1 MISVQPCPA
10 QFEDWAYATRVTN
23 HQDPGPDMPK
33 VKRGR
38 AETEQKLIDV
48 ALDLIRQRGV
58 LSGLNLKE
66 VAEAAGVNRGNI
78 YHYFGS
84 RQELLRS
91 AISRQFAAIVDSIK
105 EAGPTTGFI
114 SRRVRNFLKHN
125 QDNVSDSQLRALL
138 VLDGDPDV
146 DPIPMYEAHLSQLR
160 KDVIDGAIDKRHDL
174 DALQVALSA
183 FGRGYRIFRLP
194 YAKRVGLTPEELDQH
209 VSLILTSWLAAMA
222 DPPPETP
229 DK

>member
-1 MISVQPCPA
+1 
-10 QFEDWAYATRVTN
+10 
-23 HQDPGPDMPK
+23 MPK

-38 AETEQKLIDV
+38 AETEQKLIEV
-48 ALDLIRQRGV
+48 ALNLIRQRGV

-66 VAEAAGVNRGNI
+66 VADAAGVNRGNI

-91 AISRQFAAIVDSIK
+91 AITRQFAAIIDSIK

-183 FGRGYRIFRLP
+183 FGRGYRIFRFP
-194 YAKRVGLTPEELDQH
+194 YAKRVGVTPEELDQR
-209 VSLILTSWLAAMA
+209 VSRILASWLEAMA
-222 DPPPETP
+222 APPSQAPN
-229 DK
+229 K

>member
-1 MISVQPCPA
+1 
-10 QFEDWAYATRVTN
+10 
-23 HQDPGPDMPK
+23 MPK

-38 AETEQKLIDV
+38 AETEQKLIEV
-48 ALDLIRQRGV
+48 ALNLIRQRGV

-91 AISRQFAAIVDSIK
+91 AITRQFAAIVDSIK

-138 VLDGDPDV
+138 VLDGDPNV

-183 FGRGYRIFRLP
+183 FGRGYRIFRFP
-194 YAKRVGLTPEELDQH
+194 YAKRVGVTPEELDQR
-209 VSLILTSWLAAMA
+209 VSRILASWLEAMA
-222 DPPPETP
+222 SPPSQAPN
-229 DK
+229 K

>member
-1 MISVQPCPA
+1 
-10 QFEDWAYATRVTN
+10 
-23 HQDPGPDMPK
+23 MPK
-33 VKRGR
+33 VRRGR

-91 AISRQFAAIVDSIK
+91 AISQQFAAIVDSIK
-105 EAGPTTGFI
+105 EAGPTSGFI
-114 SRRVRNFLKHN
+114 SRRLRNFLKHS
-125 QDNVSDSQLRALL
+125 QDNASDSQLRALL

-194 YAKRVGLTPEELDQH
+194 YAKRVGATPEELDQR
-209 VSLILTSWLAAMA
+209 VSRILASWLAAMA
-222 DPPPETP
+222 APPSQAP

>member
-1 MISVQPCPA
+1 
-10 QFEDWAYATRVTN
+10 
-23 HQDPGPDMPK
+23 MPK

-38 AETEQKLIDV
+38 AETEQKLIEV
-48 ALDLIRQRGV
+48 ALNLIRQRGV

-91 AISRQFAAIVDSIK
+91 AITRQFAAIIDSIK

-138 VLDGDPDV
+138 VLDGDPNV

-194 YAKRVGLTPEELDQH
+194 YAKRVGVTPEELDQR
-209 VSLILTSWLAAMA
+209 VSRILASWLEAMA
-222 DPPPETP
+222 APPSQAPN
-229 DK
+229 K

>member
-1 MISVQPCPA
+1 
-10 QFEDWAYATRVTN
+10 
-23 HQDPGPDMPK
+23 MPK

-38 AETEQKLIDV
+38 AETEQKLIEV
-48 ALDLIRQRGV
+48 ALNLIRQRGV

-91 AISRQFAAIVDSIK
+91 AITRQFADIVDSIK

-138 VLDGDPDV
+138 VLDGDPNV

-183 FGRGYRIFRLP
+183 FGRGYRIFRFP
-194 YAKRVGLTPEELDQH
+194 YAKRVGVTPEELDQR
-209 VSLILTSWLAAMA
+209 VSRILASWLEAMA
-222 DPPPETP
+222 APPSQAP